1 MRKLLQNLFF
11 LATPLLYAQFSQPIE
26 PSEAISELEKY
37 VGSVYMNKEY
47 QKANVIDEKSGT
59 YDTRLKYNIYTD
71 ALEHTVGGKL
81 HEVIKTP
88 TTYARIDNDYYY
100 YCDFQSQHGRRIKG
114 YYVLVEMNDSYRVY
128 KKYDLK
134 ITEPQEMD
142 PMTGSA
148 VTGKIKVL
156 TTYYIEEDGILLEV
170 PLNKKDVLLAFSD
183 KEEELKQYI
192 KKEKIRLKKE
202 EDLIRLVAKYNALK
216 YSGTSPSRSLLSN
229 RVQNN

>member
-1 MRKLLQNLFF
+1 MRKILHVLFF
-11 LATPLLYAQFSQPIE
+11 LATPLLFAQFSQPIE
-26 PSEAISELEKY
+26 LTEKVSELEKY
-37 VGSVYMNKEY
+37 AGSVYINKEY

-100 YCDFQSQHGRRIKG
+100 YCNFQSDRGRSKRG
-114 YYVLVEMNDSYRVY
+114 YYVLVEMNDLYRVY

-134 ITEPQEMD
+134 ITEPKEMD

-148 VTGKIKVL
+148 VTGKIKVV
-156 TTYYIEEDGILLEV
+156 TTFYLEEDGVLQEL
-170 PLNKKDVLLAFSD
+170 PMNKKDFLSAFSD

-202 EDLIRLVAKYNALK
+202 EDLVRLVARYNALK
-216 YSGTSPSRSLLSN
+216 YSETSPSQNLLSN